1 MELRFLHKNECFELK
16 RGIRTGVIRP
26 AGKKEQSVTISGLH
40 PNTKDQAVIRY
51 LAAHGKVSTADR
63 VILDTTPGDR
73 SRDHKQ
79 PVTLAINYLFLSWG
93 VTGLRLRQYEYFLH
107 QSK

>member
-1 MELRFLHKNECFELK
+1 M
-16 RGIRTGVIRP
+16 
-26 AGKKEQSVTISGLH
+26 
-40 PNTKDQAVIRY
+40 
-51 LAAHGKVSTADR
+51 
-63 VILDTTPGDR
+63 DTTPGDR